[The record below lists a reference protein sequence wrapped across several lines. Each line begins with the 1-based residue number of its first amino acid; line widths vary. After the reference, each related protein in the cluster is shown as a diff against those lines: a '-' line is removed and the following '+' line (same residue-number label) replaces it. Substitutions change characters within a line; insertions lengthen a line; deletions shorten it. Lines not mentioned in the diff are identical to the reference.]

1 MPTNIKYLDEYEDK
15 HNYRNIQV
23 PDTASLEF
31 EPLKPSPSKDAYCKV
46 HLIKNSDLTMGL
58 SVFVRTSDTDAQITL
73 PVYTF
78 MLEHVSDGRKVAF
91 DLGLKPKLEDFSPFT
106 QGLIKDMPITWPRGT
121 VPEVLKDH
129 GVDAKD
135 VETVILSHVHF
146 DHIGDIGQFPTST
159 KLIVGPGTAK
169 AALPGYPTYKDSS
182 VLDSDLPFGSEREVE
197 ELGKDT
203 KWVRCGSFPEAVDY
217 FGDGSLY
224 ILNAYGHMVGHIA
237 ALVRTSTD
245 PDTYML
251 LAGDSAHVR
260 GLYSCCAGCK
270 HPSFRAGLYPASAG
284 LSPQEQARGGLLA
297 IHYDLPA
304 AYLNM
309 ARMGRME
316 EEDNVCVILA
326 HDLEWKKILDRE
338 QGGEDWEWVEVGD
351 WKKKGRKEEV
361 KKEWVYKP
369 DTVKDADGV

>member
-1 MPTNIKYLDEYEDK
+1 M
-15 HNYRNIQV
+15 
-23 PDTASLEF
+23 
-31 EPLKPSPSKDAYCKV
+31 
-46 HLIKNSDLTMGL
+46 
-58 SVFVRTSDTDAQITL
+58 
-73 PVYTF
+73 
-78 MLEHVSDGRKVAF
+78 AF

-106 QGLIKDMPITWPRGT
+106 QGLIKDMPITWPRAT
-121 VPEVLKDH
+121 MPEIFADH
-129 GVDAKD
+129 GIDAKSI
-135 VETVILSHVHF
+135 ETVILSHVHF

-159 KLIVGPGTAK
+159 KLIIGPRTGE

-197 ELGKDT
+197 ELNDKSP
-203 KWVRCGSFPEAVDY
+203 WVKCGSFPEAIDY

-237 ALVRTSTD
+237 ALVRTSTG

-260 GLYSCCAGCK
+260 GLYSCCAGCP
-270 HPSFRAGLYPASAG
+270 HPSFRAGLYPAANG

-316 EEDNVCVILA
+316 EEEEVCVILA
-326 HDLEWKKILDRE
+326 HDLEWKKIIDLE
-338 QGGEDWEWVEVGD
+338 QGGTDWEWIEVGD
-351 WKKKGRKEEV
+351 WHKRGIKAQV
-361 KKEWVYKP
+361 AKEWVYKP
-369 DTVKDADGV
+369 EGVKDCGGV

>member
-1 MPTNIKYLDEYEDK
+1 MATSIKYLDEFEDK
-15 HNYRNIQV
+15 HNYRSIQV
-23 PDTASLEF
+23 PDTKTVEF
-31 EPLKPSPSKDAYCKV
+31 EPLKPAPNADAYCKV
-46 HLIKNSDLTMGL
+46 NLVKNSDLTMGL
-58 SVFVRTSDTDAQITL
+58 SLFVRTSDTDAQITL

-78 MLEHVSDGRKVAF
+78 VLEHAGSGRRVAF
-91 DLGLKPKLEDFSPFT
+91 DLGIKPKFEDFSPFI
-106 QGLIKDMPITWPRGT
+106 QMIIKDMPITWPRGT
-121 VPEVLKDH
+121 LPEIFADH
-129 GVDAKD
+129 GVDAKTI
-135 VETVILSHVHF
+135 EAVILSHVHF

-159 KLIVGPGTAK
+159 KLIIGPKTGK
-169 AALPGYPTYKDSS
+169 AALPGYPTFKDSA

-197 ELGKDT
+197 ELNENSP
-203 KWVRCGSFPEAVDY
+203 WVRCGAFPQAIDY

-237 ALVRTSTD
+237 ALVRTSAS
-245 PDTYML
+245 PDSYML

-260 GLYSCCAGCK
+260 GLYSCCVGCTQ
-270 HPSFRAGLYPASAG
+270 PSFRAGLYPAAHG
-284 LSPQEQARGGLLA
+284 LSPAEQQRGGLLA

-326 HDLEWKKILDRE
+326 HDLEWKKIIDRE

-351 WKKKGRKEEV
+351 WKAKDRKAQV
-361 KKEWVYKP
+361 KRELVYRP
-369 DTVKDADGV
+369 EGVKDHDKI